1 MALRLDPLLG
11 TTQPR
16 LYVFDALTGNR
27 LWTRGMNRS
36 WTPVAVKAFL
46 TAGGGRRVAVLTQ
59 RGSDQR
65 PIVSIY
71 NANTGALIQNVLFR
85 AGQTAVDLTIFPD
98 TTLDIRRQPELGVT
112 MDDGSIRIRDSVTKQ
127 LLQTLSVN

>member
-1 MALRLDPLLG
+1 M
-11 TTQPR
+11 
-16 LYVFDALTGNR
+16 
-27 LWTRGMNRS
+27 
-36 WTPVAVKAFL
+36 
-46 TAGGGRRVAVLTQ
+46 AVLTQ

-71 NANTGALIQNVLFR
+71 NANTGELIDKVLFR
-85 AGQTAVDLTIFPD
+85 AAQTAVGLTIFPD

-112 MDDGSIRIRDSVTKQ
+112 MADGSIRIRDSVTKQ